1 MIHRNNDHER
11 VIQAN
16 PKEKA
21 QDLVEVIRF
30 RMYQNDRIDSTD
42 KENFPPRIS
51 HQFQLAKR
59 FFKCRRIDQTCEI
72 KITRSIKRR
81 RIRLPQ
87 KRSTR

>member
-1 MIHRNNDHER
+1 MIHSLIHRNNDHER

-42 KENFPPRIS
+42 KENFPPP
-51 HQFQLAKR
+51 H
-59 FFKCRRIDQTCEI
+59 
-72 KITRSIKRR
+72 
-81 RIRLPQ
+81 
-87 KRSTR
+87 